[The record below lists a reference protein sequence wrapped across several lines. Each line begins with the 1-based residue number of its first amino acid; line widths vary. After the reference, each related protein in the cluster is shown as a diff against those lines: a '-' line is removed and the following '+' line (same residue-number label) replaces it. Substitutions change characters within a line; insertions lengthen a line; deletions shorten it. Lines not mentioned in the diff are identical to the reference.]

1 MFTLEGAEASEV
13 SISNPAGSLRQ
24 ACDRCHTRKER
35 CIRDDQSQDS
45 AQATC
50 VRCFKAGSTCS
61 YTVAKR
67 TGRPLGSKNTP
78 RLIVDE
84 PMVGRFAKLPHSI
97 CFTLQGIENIIAHHF
112 RVTSLLWEALQGVRT
127 SLPGMT
133 DHKNFPDGNRR
144 LALIGGFAIGLAF
157 AENVNAGEEDA
168 ESTYVGFIL
177 NGVDVKQS
185 C

>member
-1 MFTLEGAEASEV
+1 
-13 SISNPAGSLRQ
+13 
-24 ACDRCHTRKER
+24 
-35 CIRDDQSQDS
+35 
-45 AQATC
+45 
-50 VRCFKAGSTCS
+50 
-61 YTVAKR
+61 
-67 TGRPLGSKNTP
+67 
-78 RLIVDE
+78 
-84 PMVGRFAKLPHSI
+84 
-97 CFTLQGIENIIAHHF
+97 
-112 RVTSLLWEALQGVRT
+112 
-127 SLPGMT
+127 MT